1 MIPLRDDI
9 RANTFS
15 IFNIALILSNII
27 VFLFMLSLSSKG
39 YMAFIMEYGFI
50 PSNISLMNLFSSI
63 FIHGGFMHLLG
74 NMLFLWIFGDNV
86 EDRLG
91 HLSFIIMYLTA
102 GVVATMT
109 HAILDIN
116 STLPLIGAS
125 GAISGVIGS
134 YFVLFPRAK
143 ILTLVP
149 IGLFITVV
157 ALPAYIF
164 LGLWFIIQL
173 IYGFSSLGAISEGG
187 VAWWAHVGGFVVG
200 CLWALPIKN
209 SKKG

>member
-1 MIPLRDDI
+1 MIPLKDNI
-9 RANTFS
+9 LAKSFC
-15 IFNIALILSNII
+15 IFNISLILANIA
-27 VFLFMLSLSSKG
+27 VYLFMLSLSSKG

-50 PSNISLMNLFSSI
+50 PSNISLPNIFSAM

-91 HLSFIIMYLTA
+91 HLNYIIMYLTA
-102 GVVATMT
+102 GVTATLL
-109 HAILDIN
+109 HAVLDLN
-116 STLPLIGAS
+116 SNLPLIGAS

-134 YFVLFPRAK
+134 YFVLYPRAK

-149 IGLFITVV
+149 LGLFITVV
-157 ALPAYIF
+157 ALPAYIY
-164 LGLWFIIQL
+164 LGIWFIIQL
-173 IYGFSSLGAISEGG
+173 IYGFSSLGVVSEGG

-200 CLWALPIKN
+200 YIWASLIKY

>member
-9 RANTFS
+9 RANTFC

-27 VFLFMLSLSSKG
+27 VYLFMLSLTSKG
-39 YMAFIMEYGFI
+39 YIAFIMEYGFI
-50 PSNISLMNLFSSI
+50 PSNISLFNLFSSI
-63 FIHGGFMHLLG
+63 FVHGGLMHLLG

-91 HLSFIIMYLTA
+91 HLNFMMMYLTA
-102 GVVATMT
+102 GVIATLT
-109 HAILDIN
+109 HAILDLN

-134 YFVLFPRAK
+134 YFVLFPKAK

-173 IYGFSSLGAISEGG
+173 IYGFSSLGVISEGG

-200 CLWALPIKN
+200 YLWALPIKK

>member
-1 MIPLRDDI
+1 MIPLKDNI
-9 RANTFS
+9 KAKTFC
-15 IFNIALILSNII
+15 IFNVALILSNIT
-27 VFLFMLSLSSKG
+27 VYLLMLSLSSKE
-39 YMAFIMEYGFI
+39 YMTVVMQYGFI
-50 PSNISLMNLFSSI
+50 PSSFSLPNLFSAM

-91 HLSFIIMYLTA
+91 HLNFIIMYLTA
-102 GVVATMT
+102 GVVATLT
-109 HAILDIN
+109 HAVLDLN
-116 STLPLIGAS
+116 SNIPLIGAS

-134 YFVLFPRAK
+134 YFVLYPGAK

-149 IGLFITVV
+149 LGLFITVV

-164 LGLWFIIQL
+164 LGIWFIIQL
-173 IYGFSSLGAISEGG
+173 IYGFTALGAISEGG

-200 CLWALPIKN
+200 YIWALPIKN
-209 SKKG
+209 SQRR

>member
-1 MIPLRDDI
+1 MIPLKDNI
-9 RANTFS
+9 PAKTFC
-15 IFNIALILSNII
+15 IFNIGLMFLNIA
-27 VFLFMLSLSSKG
+27 VYLFMLSLSSKE
-39 YMAFIMEYGFI
+39 YMAFIMEFGFI
-50 PSNISLMNLFSSI
+50 PSNISLLDLFSSM
-63 FIHGGFMHLLG
+63 FIHGGFIHLLG
-74 NMLFLWIFGDNV
+74 NMLFLWVFGDNV

-91 HLSFIIMYLTA
+91 HINFIVMFLTA

-109 HAILDIN
+109 HTVLDLN
-116 STLPLIGAS
+116 SNLPLIGAS

-149 IGLFITVV
+149 LGLFITVV

-173 IYGFSSLGAISEGG
+173 IYGFSSLGVVSEGG
-187 VAWWAHVGGFVVG
+187 VAWWAHVGGFIAG
-200 CLWALPIKN
+200 YIWALPIKN
-209 SKKG
+209 SQRR

>member
-1 MIPLRDDI
+1 MIPLKDNVP
-9 RANTFS
+9 AKTFC
-15 IFNIALILSNII
+15 IFNIALILSNIT
-27 VFLFMLSLSSKG
+27 VYLFMLSLSSKG
-39 YMAFIMEYGFI
+39 YIAFIMEYGFI
-50 PSNISLMNLFSSI
+50 PANISLPNLFSAM

-102 GVVATMT
+102 GVVATLT
-109 HAILDIN
+109 HAVLDLN
-116 STLPLIGAS
+116 SNLPLIGAS

-134 YFVLFPRAK
+134 YFVLYPRAK

-149 IGLFITVV
+149 LGLFITVV

-164 LGLWFIIQL
+164 IGIWFIIQL
-173 IYGFSSLGAISEGG
+173 IYGFFSLGVISEGG

-200 CLWALPIKN
+200 YIWALPIKN
-209 SKKG
+209 SQRG